1 MVGMSTTAIISGVP
15 VADAAAA
22 LGVNTSRV
30 RQMLL
35 AGQLTGVR
43 VGRRSWLVNADSL
56 DKLRAK
62 RESGK
67 KS

>member
-1 MVGMSTTAIISGVP
+1 MVGMSTIATISGVP

-30 RQMLL
+30 RQLIA
-35 AGQLTGVR
+35 AGQLAGVR
-43 VGRRSWLVNADSL
+43 VGRRSWLVDAESL